1 MSLTLVKC
9 VHYMLRTETS
19 PVILSFVSHVL
30 SVLTMHTCI
39 HTYVCMYILNLHFFL
54 INFSTVG
61 EDYIGEVYNVTFDG
75 SNIATVPVP
84 SVDDDLVEGVEE
96 FTAVI
101 RVPNDTQREHLV
113 TRGSP
118 DTATVEIN
126 DNDSE

>member
-1 MSLTLVKC
+1 MKDRNFTSDPKFYVTCPVSPYYA
-9 VHYMLRTETS
+9 YMR
-19 PVILSFVSHVL
+19 
-30 SVLTMHTCI
+30 
-39 HTYVCMYILNLHFFL
+39 TYVRMYILNLHFFL